1 MSRFPLQKYIWRK
14 FLKKNAMRFIC
25 GLGSIYIRRSLY
37 SERFLL
43 ILDFIEWRALKK
55 SSFENGLKINDL
67 KNSPDLIKDI
77 FTPTFNSC
85 MFTSFYKER
94 K

>member
-1 MSRFPLQKYIWRK
+1 M
-14 FLKKNAMRFIC
+14 
-25 GLGSIYIRRSLY
+25 
-37 SERFLL
+37 
-43 ILDFIEWRALKK
+43 DFIEWRALKK
-55 SSFENGLKINDL
+55 SSFENGLKIKDL

-77 FTPTFNSC
+77 FTHTFNSC

>member
-1 MSRFPLQKYIWRK
+1 MVWGVYIEEDLHIQR
-14 FLKKNAMRFIC
+14 
-25 GLGSIYIRRSLY
+25 
-37 SERFLL
+37 
-43 ILDFIEWRALKK
+43 DFCDFWRARKR

-77 FTPTFNSC
+77 FTPIFNSC
-85 MFTSFYKER
+85 MFTSFYKEI